1 MIVKNSGRGRGYL
14 PTIMPEASFFM
25 AYIRPVNAIIGAAV
39 GWFLGNY
46 DGVFYAL
53 VAFVV
58 VDYITGVLCAVIE
71 KNLASAIGFRGIF
84 QKIMIFLL
92 VGIANVLDTKILG
105 AGAMLRSAVIF
116 FYIANEGISIL
127 ENAGRMGLPIPE
139 KMKTVFRQLQD
150 K

>member
-1 MIVKNSGRGRGYL
+1 M
-14 PTIMPEASFFM
+14 EFFM

-58 VDYITGVLCAVIE
+58 VDYVTGVLCGVVEKQLSSAV
-71 KNLASAIGFRGIF
+71 GFKGIC
-84 QKIMIFLL
+84 QKVMIFLL
-92 VGIANVLDTKILG
+92 VGIGNILDVQVIG
-105 AGAMLRSAVIF
+105 AGGMLRMSVIF
-116 FYIANEGISIL
+116 FYLANEGIYIL
-127 ENAGRMGLPIPE
+127 ENVGRMGLPIPE
-139 KMKTVFRQLQD
+139 KMKGVFQQLRE

>member
-1 MIVKNSGRGRGYL
+1 MEHVLDIRLWS
-14 PTIMPEASFFM
+14 AS
-25 AYIRPVNAIIGAAV
+25 IGAV
-39 GWFLGNY
+39 LGNFIGGN
-46 DGVFYAL
+46 DGLLYAL
-53 VAFVV
+53 IVFVV

>member
-1 MIVKNSGRGRGYL
+1 MMKQTWNLIQ
-14 PTIMPEASFFM
+14 
-25 AYIRPVNAIIGAAV
+25 AAFAATGGLV
-39 GWFLGNY
+39 GWYLGGFDASLY
-46 DGVFYAL
+46 TL
-53 VAFVV
+53 LAFVV

-84 QKIMIFLL
+84 QKVMIFLL

-139 KMKTVFRQLQD
+139 KLKAVFRQLQD

>member
-1 MIVKNSGRGRGYL
+1 MEHL
-14 PTIMPEASFFM
+14 ME
-25 AYIRPVNAIIGAAV
+25 YIRPVNAAIGGLI
-39 GWFLGNY
+39 GWFIGGN
-46 DGVFYAL
+46 DSLLYAL
-53 VAFVV
+53 IAFVV
-58 VDYITGVLCAVIE
+58 VDYITGVMCAVIE

-84 QKIMIFLL
+84 QKVMIFLL

-139 KMKTVFRQLQD
+139 KLKAVFRQLKD

>member
-1 MIVKNSGRGRGYL
+1 MEHL
-14 PTIMPEASFFM
+14 ME
-25 AYIRPVNAIIGAAV
+25 YIRPVNAAIGDLI
-39 GWFLGNY
+39 GWFIGGN
-46 DGVFYAL
+46 DILLYAL
-53 VAFVV
+53 IAFVV

-84 QKIMIFLL
+84 QKVMIFLL

-139 KMKTVFRQLQD
+139 KLKAVFRQLKD